1 MTTVNNLTTLNKLFS
16 SPTFLHHPLPPSP
29 QKKNKEKRK
38 KIQKTNIMP
47 VMKKKKVNSI
57 GINASNLRGACAAVI
72 FQVITDQLPEQSTT
86 LGSRHAPHGTTIFT
100 IPNSHLLEKLTSL
113 SSLISFFRA
122 KLLNSD

>member
-1 MTTVNNLTTLNKLFS
+1 
-16 SPTFLHHPLPPSP
+16 
-29 QKKNKEKRK
+29 
-38 KIQKTNIMP
+38 
-47 VMKKKKVNSI
+47 MKKKKVNSI